1 MFRKNNIPRDYKFIR
16 KVVSSINDTKQIRA
30 CERLIDNWLN
40 NYSETSVI
48 DQYQRIITAN
58 RLRDFLIDTV
68 IDKFPNFEYEPR

>member
-1 MFRKNNIPRDYKFIR
+1 MLRKNNIPRDYKFIR